1 MYAHIIPEILEK
13 TKTCFIETDQRTKS
27 LYENSF
33 DKGEVFLTGESPWEE
48 KTKIDYQ
55 VMVPT
60 IAETLRCNVAD
71 FDQPGGYLK
80 PSTGEIR
87 VWEKYTNDI
96 AGTSL
101 KVGICWRSMISIGL
115 TGPMSTLIEEWENV
129 LKIPNI
135 SFFELQYDDSFE
147 ERKRAK
153 ELFGIDIHEIEN
165 INLMKDFEKIAAIT
179 LSMDIVISAVTTI
192 SLIANSVGAR
202 VWELRPDYTALCMS
216 GLPWF
221 PNRKI
226 YSRRYQENW
235 IDVLNKLAIDLKN
248 YASKKV

>member
-1 MYAHIIPEILEK
+1 
-13 TKTCFIETDQRTKS
+13 
-27 LYENSF
+27 
-33 DKGEVFLTGESPWEE
+33 
-48 KTKIDYQ
+48 
-55 VMVPT
+55 
-60 IAETLRCNVAD
+60 
-71 FDQPGGYLK
+71 
-80 PSTGEIR
+80 
-87 VWEKYTNDI
+87 
-96 AGTSL
+96 
-101 KVGICWRSMISIGL
+101 
-115 TGPMSTLIEEWENV
+115 
-129 LKIPNI
+129 
-135 SFFELQYDDSFE
+135 
-147 ERKRAK
+147 
-153 ELFGIDIHEIEN
+153 
-165 INLMKDFEKIAAIT
+165 MKDFEKIAAIT